1 MSEGRAEELSLTSS
15 SFEEGYRRAKA
26 AALAKRSSQRLIDGF
41 SETREASTNRLLH
54 HQRDGACPPPSFKS
68 PR

>member
-26 AALAKRSSQRLIDGF
+26 AALAKRSSQRLIDG
-41 SETREASTNRLLH
+41 SPEAWEASPNRLLQ
-54 HQRDGACPPPSFKS
+54 HQLDGACPPA
-68 PR
+68 

>member
-26 AALAKRSSQRLIDGF
+26 AALAKRGSSQRLIDG
-41 SETREASTNRLLH
+41 SPEAWEASPNRLLQ
-54 HQRDGACPPPSFKS
+54 HQLDGACPPA
-68 PR
+68 